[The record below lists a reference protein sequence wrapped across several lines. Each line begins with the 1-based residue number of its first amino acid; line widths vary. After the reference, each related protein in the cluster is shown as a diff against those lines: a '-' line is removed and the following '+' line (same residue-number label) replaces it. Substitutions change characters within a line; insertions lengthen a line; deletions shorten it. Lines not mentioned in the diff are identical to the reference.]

1 MIPVILILIAW
12 WAGSGVVTSIKAG
25 RATDPAAG
33 GAAAGTAGSK
43 SAKASTAS
51 ATQAAAPKSGQALR
65 PGDVT
70 FGQWQ
75 RSLYRRWKTKTRAHI
90 FGQHR
95 GKKLADLAGDVT
107 AASLA
112 GAAIFGMGFASGVT
126 WTASRRS
133 ARTAQTKTQ
142 RQPGTQTGGTGVGG
156 WRRSGGP
163 RPGTPSGG
171 FNPGRRRTAQDQT
184 PPRSATGADCDT
196 VLDFEL
202 LDDGQTP
209 TAPNGSQFSS
219 TEYADVVLPELPAH
233 PTASITAPNGHAM
246 AAEILTIHH
255 LLRWAQGAFEH
266 AANVIEQ
273 SAVRAR
279 SALDRASHAL
289 VRSNTAIARR
299 DTAVAVAD
307 TAQQHAAQLEATA
320 ARFSTLRMDPAS
332 MTSIGVGIT
341 TAVGLAQAEQRRA
354 EAEAEVAR
362 WSAGLA
368 AAEQTAAEAA
378 QASAQAAAVHAE
390 AVKNMHDT
398 VRRNQMPHAEALA
411 ATGNDAAHPSVLA
424 AS

>member
-12 WAGSGVVTSIKAG
+12 WAGSGVVASIKAS
-25 RATDPAAG
+25 RASDP
-33 GAAAGTAGSK
+33 GASGTAAGTAGSK
-43 SAKASTAS
+43 SAKASAAS
-51 ATQAAAPKSGQALR
+51 AAQTAAPKSGQALH

-75 RSLYRRWKTKTRAHI
+75 RSLYRRWKTKTRAHLP
-90 FGQHR
+90 GQHL
-95 GKKLADLAGDVT
+95 GKKLTDLFGDVT

-112 GAAIFGMGFASGVT
+112 GAAVFGLGFASGVT
-126 WTASRRS
+126 WTASRRT
-133 ARTAQTKTQ
+133 ARAAQTKTQ
-142 RQPGTQTGGTGVGG
+142 RRPGTPTGGAAAGG
-156 WRRSGGP
+156 WRRPGGTRP
-163 RPGTPSGG
+163 RTPSSG

-184 PPRSATGADCDT
+184 PPRPATGAGDDT

-209 TAPNGSQFSS
+209 TVPNGSQFASD
-219 TEYADVVLPELPAH
+219 EYADVVLPELTATN
-233 PTASITAPNGHAM
+233 PTITTAPNGHAM
-246 AAEILTIHH
+246 AEILTIHH

-266 AANVIEQ
+266 AVNVIEQ

-299 DTAVAVAD
+299 DTAIAVAD
-307 TAQQHAAQLEATA
+307 TAQQHATQLETTA

-362 WSAGLA
+362 WSTGLA

-390 AVKNMHDT
+390 AVRNMHDT
-398 VRRNQMPHAEALA
+398 VRRHQMPHAEALA

-424 AS
+424 AG

>member
-1 MIPVILILIAW
+1 MIAVVVLVLCY
-12 WAGSGVVTSIKAG
+12 WACSGAVASIKAA
-25 RATDPAAG
+25 RATQPATTTPNG
-33 GAAAGTAGSK
+33 TQPKPGSRLNPGA
-43 SAKASTAS
+43 
-51 ATQAAAPKSGQALR
+51 
-65 PGDVT
+65 VT

-75 RSLYRRWKTKTRAHI
+75 RSLYRRWKTKTRAHLP
-90 FGQHR
+90 GQHLGR
-95 GKKLADLAGDVT
+95 KLADLFGDVT

-112 GAAIFGMGFASGVT
+112 GAAIFGMGFVSGAT
-126 WTASRRS
+126 WTAKK
-133 ARTAQTKTQ
+133 RTARAAQAKTQ
-142 RQPGTQTGGTGVGG
+142 RRPGTPKSTSAPGGR
-156 WRRSGGP
+156 WRQPRNP
-163 RPGTPSGG
+163 RPGTPPGGAAG

-184 PPRSATGADCDT
+184 PPRGANADDNT
-196 VLDFEL
+196 ILDFEL
-202 LDDGQTP
+202 LDVETP
-209 TAPNGSQFSS
+209 TTTANSGQFSS

-255 LLRWAQGAFEH
+255 LLRWAQGTFEH

-424 AS
+424 AG